1 MLVFFSIVCHGS
13 NAKCLAESVSTIN
26 TCGINMLTSCFFVFS
41 NYVKRSFLTALMGG
55 KLL

>member
-1 MLVFFSIVCHGS
+1 MLVFFPIVCHGS